1 MSLAKIYGQKVH
13 ISLKLANSMQVGQS
27 NPSLIK
33 ILKDSLQKKS
43 IVKYYTC
50 PESLTLVLASL
61 LFLLIS
67 VCNQIRCELL
77 SNLLDLLFFFVY
89 VLASFS
95 SLTGPV
101 CIAFLICLSFQKK
114 TFSFVVESV
123 LFFSIHAFTNQ
134 TAGALDHTFSSLNIL
149 LIFYRKYLLGLEN
162 TFDPFQLISQWLFKE
177 NFILGCINSTKPMAQ
192 ALLYSKNEKTQA
204 SKFRILLMNNWI
216 V

>member
-1 MSLAKIYGQKVH
+1 M
-13 ISLKLANSMQVGQS
+13 NS
-27 NPSLIK
+27 
-33 ILKDSLQKKS
+33 
-43 IVKYYTC
+43 
-50 PESLTLVLASL
+50 
-61 LFLLIS
+61 FLS
-67 VCNQIRCELL
+67 YWSCG
-77 SNLLDLLFFFVY
+77 LFFMCSCISFVPDRACLY
-89 VLASFS
+89 CLSYQLPF
-95 SLTGPV
+95 
-101 CIAFLICLSFQKK
+101 FICLSFQKK

-204 SKFRILLMNNWI
+204 SKFRILLMNSINS
-216 V
+216 VNSL

>member
-1 MSLAKIYGQKVH
+1 MG
-13 ISLKLANSMQVGQS
+13 
-27 NPSLIK
+27 
-33 ILKDSLQKKS
+33 
-43 IVKYYTC
+43 
-50 PESLTLVLASL
+50 
-61 LFLLIS
+61 
-67 VCNQIRCELL
+67 
-77 SNLLDLLFFFVY
+77 FFSC
-89 VLASFS
+89 VLASFM

-101 CIAFLICLSFQKK
+101 CIAFLISVFFYYLCVLPFFICLSFQKK
-114 TFSFVVESV
+114 TFSFVVENV

-204 SKFRILLMNNWI
+204 SKSRILWMHCKNSVNSL
-216 V
+216 